1 MKITTQMDGDMQSTY
16 ATSLLKQ
23 EQFPESFKFYFKR
36 KQLKNKQDELS
47 ELRDLVRPRLR
58 VAIVTETWPPEIN
71 GVALS
76 MMQLCQGL
84 QRLGHKILLVRP
96 IQKAICTEFLPEQEC
111 LVMSQPI
118 PKYPSVQF
126 GWPQYLKVSKAFEQF
141 APDVVHIVTEGP
153 LGLTALQA
161 AKSKKIAV
169 SSGFHSAFQDFSRFF
184 DLAFLVKPIQR
195 YLTWFHNSTD
205 VTCVPSQYTEQ
216 ALRGFGVTCPLV
228 VVGRGVD
235 TAKFSPKHRSQ
246 QLRQQWGVDADT
258 RVMLYVGRLSPEK
271 EIDVLIKA
279 FHAWQRQ
286 QGANTK
292 FVIVGDGPDR
302 IRLSK
307 LAISEDIIFTGSLS
321 GKNLSAAYASADV
334 FAFASQADTFG
345 NVVLEAIASGL
356 PVIAYDYVCAHQ
368 HVKHG
373 VTGWLSP
380 LGQTA
385 DLTQSIC
392 HLPALPELRQM
403 GILASETVQ
412 ETSWQF
418 PVQQLEQALYQVAK
432 EPLMNST

>member
-1 MKITTQMDGDMQSTY
+1 MQSTY

-47 ELRDLVRPRLR
+47 ALRDLVRPRLR
-58 VAIVTETWPPEIN
+58 IAIVTETWPPEIN

-96 IQKAICTEFLPEQEC
+96 VQKEACTEFNPEQEC

-246 QLRQQWGVDADT
+246 RLRQQWGVDIDT

-271 EIDVLIKA
+271 EVDVLIKS
-279 FHAWQRQ
+279 FHALQAQ
-286 QGANTK
+286 QGVNIK

-302 IRLSK
+302 VRLSK
-307 LAISEDIIFTGSLS
+307 MTTSKDVIFMGSL
-321 GKNLSAAYASADV
+321 GGHELATAYASADV
-334 FAFASQADTFG
+334 FTFASQADTFG

-368 HVKHG
+368 HVKHNI
-373 VTGWLSP
+373 TGWLSP
-380 LGQTA
+380 LGHTA
-385 DLTQSIC
+385 ELIQSIC
-392 HLPALPELRQM
+392 HLPALPQLRQM
-403 GILASETVQ
+403 GLLASESVQ
-412 ETSWQF
+412 HSSWQF
-418 PVQQLEQALYQVAK
+418 PVQQLEQALYQVVK
-432 EPLMNST
+432 ESPMTSS

>member
-1 MKITTQMDGDMQSTY
+1 MQSTY

-58 VAIVTETWPPEIN
+58 IAIVTETWPPEIN

-96 IQKAICTEFLPEQEC
+96 IQKTICTEFNPEQEC

-153 LGLTALQA
+153 LGLIALQA

-246 QLRQQWGVDADT
+246 QLRQQWGVGADT

-271 EIDVLIKA
+271 EIDVLIEA

-368 HVKHG
+368 YVKHG

-380 LGQTA
+380 LGEAA

-392 HLPALPELRQM
+392 HLPALPELRKM
-403 GILASETVQ
+403 GLLASETVQ

-418 PVQQLEQALYQVAK
+418 PVQQLEQALYQVAQ

>member
-1 MKITTQMDGDMQSTY
+1 MQSTY

-23 EQFPESFKFYFKR
+23 GQFPESFKFYFKR

-58 VAIVTETWPPEIN
+58 IAIVTETWPPEIN

-96 IQKAICTEFLPEQEC
+96 AQKEACTEFNPEQEC

-141 APDVVHIVTEGP
+141 TPDVVHIVTEGP

-246 QLRQQWGVDADT
+246 RLRQQWGVNIDT

-271 EIDVLIKA
+271 EVDVLIKS
-279 FHAWQRQ
+279 FHALQAQ
-286 QGANTK
+286 QGVNIK

-307 LAISEDIIFTGSLS
+307 MTTSKDVIFMGSL
-321 GKNLSAAYASADV
+321 GGHELATAYASADV
-334 FAFASQADTFG
+334 FTFASQADTFG

-368 HVKHG
+368 HVKHNI
-373 VTGWLSP
+373 TGWLSP
-380 LGQTA
+380 LGHTA
-385 DLTQSIC
+385 ELIQSIC
-392 HLPALPELRQM
+392 HLPALPQLRQM
-403 GILASETVQ
+403 GLLASESVQ
-412 ETSWQF
+412 HSSWQF
-418 PVQQLEQALYQVAK
+418 PVQQLEQALYQVVK
-432 EPLMNST
+432 ESPMTSS

>member
-23 EQFPESFKFYFKR
+23 DQFPESFKFYLKR

-58 VAIVTETWPPEIN
+58 IAIVTETWPPEIN

-96 IQKAICTEFLPEQEC
+96 VQKEACTEFNPEQEC

-246 QLRQQWGVDADT
+246 RLRQQWGVDIDT

-271 EIDVLIKA
+271 EVDVLIKS
-279 FHAWQRQ
+279 FHALQAQ
-286 QGANTK
+286 QGVNIK

-307 LAISEDIIFTGSLS
+307 MTTSKDVIFMGSL
-321 GKNLSAAYASADV
+321 GGHELATAYASADV
-334 FAFASQADTFG
+334 FTFASQADTFG

-368 HVKHG
+368 HVKHNI
-373 VTGWLSP
+373 TGWLSP
-380 LGQTA
+380 LGHTA
-385 DLTQSIC
+385 ELIQSIC
-392 HLPALPELRQM
+392 HLPALPQLRQM
-403 GILASETVQ
+403 GLLASESVQ
-412 ETSWQF
+412 HSSWQF
-418 PVQQLEQALYQVAK
+418 PVQQLEQALYQVVK
-432 EPLMNST
+432 ESPMTSS

>member
-1 MKITTQMDGDMQSTY
+1 MQSTY

-23 EQFPESFKFYFKR
+23 DQFPENFKFYFKR
-36 KQLKNKQDELS
+36 KQQKDQSYERS

-58 VAIVTETWPPEIN
+58 IAIVTETWPPEIN

-96 IQKAICTEFLPEQEC
+96 VQKEACTEFNPEQEC

-235 TAKFSPKHRSQ
+235 TVRFSPKHRSQ
-246 QLRQQWGVDADT
+246 RLRQQWGVDADT

-271 EIDVLIKA
+271 EVDVLIKS
-279 FHAWQRQ
+279 FHALQVQ
-286 QGANTK
+286 QGVNIK

-307 LAISEDIIFTGSLS
+307 MTTSKDVIFMGSL
-321 GKNLSAAYASADV
+321 GGHELATAYASADV
-334 FAFASQADTFG
+334 FTFASQADTFG

-368 HVKHG
+368 HVKHNI
-373 VTGWLSP
+373 TGWLSP
-380 LGQTA
+380 LGHTT
-385 DLTQSIC
+385 DLIQSIC
-392 HLPALPELRQM
+392 RLPALPQLRQM
-403 GILASETVQ
+403 GLLASESVQ
-412 ETSWQF
+412 HSSWQF
-418 PVQQLEQALYQVAK
+418 PVQQLEQALYQVVK
-432 EPLMNST
+432 ESPMTST

>member
-1 MKITTQMDGDMQSTY
+1 MQSTY

-58 VAIVTETWPPEIN
+58 IAIVTETWPPEIN

-96 IQKAICTEFLPEQEC
+96 IQKTICTEFNPEQEC

-153 LGLTALQA
+153 LGLIALQA

-246 QLRQQWGVDADT
+246 RLRQQWGVDIDT

-271 EIDVLIKA
+271 EVDVLIKS
-279 FHAWQRQ
+279 FHALQAQ
-286 QGANTK
+286 QGVNIK

-307 LAISEDIIFTGSLS
+307 MTTSKDVIFMGSL
-321 GKNLSAAYASADV
+321 GGHELATAYASADV
-334 FAFASQADTFG
+334 FTFASQADTFG

-368 HVKHG
+368 HVKHSQ
-373 VTGWLSP
+373 TGWLTP
-380 LGQTA
+380 LGNTTEFVE
-385 DLTQSIC
+385 LIC
-392 HLPALPELRQM
+392 NLPAITQLRAM
-403 GILASETVQ
+403 GQLASESVQ
-412 ETSWQF
+412 SNSWQY

-432 EPLMNST
+432 ESPMTVT

>member
-23 EQFPESFKFYFKR
+23 EPFPESFKFYFKR
-36 KQLKNKQDELS
+36 KQLKNKQNELA

-96 IQKAICTEFLPEQEC
+96 VQKEECTEFHPEQEC
-111 LVMSQPI
+111 LVLSQPI
-118 PKYPSVQF
+118 PKYPSLQF
-126 GWPQYLKVSKAFEQF
+126 GWPQYIKVSKAFEKF

-161 AKSKKIAV
+161 AKSRKIAV
-169 SSGFHSAFQDFSRFF
+169 SSGFHSPFQDFSRFF

-216 ALRGFGVTCPLV
+216 ALRSFGVTCPLV

-235 TAKFSPKHRSQ
+235 TVKFSPKYRSQ
-246 QLRQQWGVDADT
+246 QLRQQWGVDTNT

-271 EIDVLIKA
+271 EVDVLIKG
-279 FHAWQRQ
+279 FHALQAQ
-286 QGANTK
+286 QGTNIK

-302 IRLSK
+302 VRLSK
-307 LAISEDIIFTGSLS
+307 LTTSHDVIFTGSLS
-321 GKNLSAAYASADV
+321 GRELAMAYASADV
-334 FAFASQADTFG
+334 FTFASQADTFG

-368 HVKHG
+368 HVKQG
-373 VTGWLSP
+373 VTGWLTP
-380 LGQTA
+380 LGQTDA
-385 DLTQSIC
+385 LIQSIC
-392 HLPALPELRQM
+392 DLPELPQLRQM
-403 GILASETVQ
+403 GQLASESVQ

-418 PVQQLEQALYQVAK
+418 PVQQLEQALYQVVK
-432 EPLMNST
+432 ESPMTFT

>member
-1 MKITTQMDGDMQSTY
+1 MQSTY

-23 EQFPESFKFYFKR
+23 DQFPENFKFYFKR
-36 KQLKNKQDELS
+36 KQQKDQSYERS

-58 VAIVTETWPPEIN
+58 IAIVTETWPPEIN

-96 IQKAICTEFLPEQEC
+96 VQKEACTEFNPEQEC

-161 AKSKKIAV
+161 AKAKKIAV
-169 SSGFHSAFQDFSRFF
+169 SSGFHSPFQDFSRFF

-235 TAKFSPKHRSQ
+235 TVRFSPKHRSQ
-246 QLRQQWGVDADT
+246 RLRQQWGVDADT

-271 EIDVLIKA
+271 EVDVLIKS
-279 FHAWQRQ
+279 FHALQVQ
-286 QGANTK
+286 QGVNIK

-307 LAISEDIIFTGSLS
+307 MTTSKDVIFMGSL
-321 GKNLSAAYASADV
+321 GGHELATAYASADV
-334 FAFASQADTFG
+334 FTFASQADTFG

-368 HVKHG
+368 HVKHNI
-373 VTGWLSP
+373 TGWLSP
-380 LGQTA
+380 LGHTT
-385 DLTQSIC
+385 DLIQSIC
-392 HLPALPELRQM
+392 RLPALPQLRQM
-403 GILASETVQ
+403 GLLASESVQ
-412 ETSWQF
+412 HSSWQF
-418 PVQQLEQALYQVAK
+418 PVQQLEQALYQVVK
-432 EPLMNST
+432 ESPMTSS

>member
-1 MKITTQMDGDMQSTY
+1 MQSTY

-23 EQFPESFKFYFKR
+23 DQFPENFKFYFKR
-36 KQLKNKQDELS
+36 KQQKDYSYERS

-58 VAIVTETWPPEIN
+58 IAIVTETWPPEIN

-96 IQKAICTEFLPEQEC
+96 VQKETCAEFHPEQEC
-111 LVMSQPI
+111 LVLSQPI
-118 PKYPSVQF
+118 PKYPSLQF
-126 GWPQYLKVSKAFEQF
+126 GWPQYLKVTKAFEKF
-141 APDVVHIVTEGP
+141 SPDVVHIVTEGP

-161 AKSKKIAV
+161 AKAKNIAV
-169 SSGFHSAFQDFSRFF
+169 SSGFHSPFQDFSRFF

-235 TAKFSPKHRSQ
+235 TVRFSPKHRSQ
-246 QLRQQWGVDADT
+246 RLRQQWGVDADT

-271 EIDVLIKA
+271 EVDVLIKS
-279 FHAWQRQ
+279 FHALQVQ
-286 QGANTK
+286 QGVNIK

-307 LAISEDIIFTGSLS
+307 MTTSKDVIFMGSL
-321 GKNLSAAYASADV
+321 GGHELATAYASADV
-334 FAFASQADTFG
+334 FTFASQADTFG

-368 HVKHG
+368 HVKHNI
-373 VTGWLSP
+373 TGWLCS
-380 LGQTA
+380 LGHTT
-385 DLTQSIC
+385 DLIQSIC
-392 HLPALPELRQM
+392 RLPALPQLRQM
-403 GILASETVQ
+403 GLLASESVQ
-412 ETSWQF
+412 HSSWQF
-418 PVQQLEQALYQVAK
+418 PVQQLEQALYQVVK
-432 EPLMNST
+432 ESPMTST

>member
-1 MKITTQMDGDMQSTY
+1 MQSTY

-23 EQFPESFKFYFKR
+23 DQFPENFKFYFKR
-36 KQLKNKQDELS
+36 KQQKDQSYERS

-58 VAIVTETWPPEIN
+58 IAIVTETWPPEIN

-96 IQKAICTEFLPEQEC
+96 VQKETCAEFHPEQEC
-111 LVMSQPI
+111 LVLSQPI
-118 PKYPSVQF
+118 PKYPSLQF
-126 GWPQYLKVSKAFEQF
+126 GWPQYLKVTKAFEKF
-141 APDVVHIVTEGP
+141 SPDVVHIVTEGP

-161 AKSKKIAV
+161 AKAKKIAV
-169 SSGFHSAFQDFSRFF
+169 SSGFHSPFQDFSRFF

-235 TAKFSPKHRSQ
+235 TVRFSPKHRSQ
-246 QLRQQWGVDADT
+246 RLRQQWGVDADT

-271 EIDVLIKA
+271 EVDVLIKS
-279 FHAWQRQ
+279 FHALQVQ
-286 QGANTK
+286 QGVNIK

-307 LAISEDIIFTGSLS
+307 MTTSKDVIFMGSL
-321 GKNLSAAYASADV
+321 GGHELATAYASADV
-334 FAFASQADTFG
+334 FTFASQADTFG

-368 HVKHG
+368 HVKHNI
-373 VTGWLSP
+373 TGWLSP
-380 LGQTA
+380 LGHTT
-385 DLTQSIC
+385 DLIQSIC
-392 HLPALPELRQM
+392 RLPPLPQLRQM
-403 GILASETVQ
+403 GLLASESVQ
-412 ETSWQF
+412 HSSWQF
-418 PVQQLEQALYQVAK
+418 PVQQLEQALYQVVK
-432 EPLMNST
+432 ESPMTST

>member
-1 MKITTQMDGDMQSTY
+1 MTQMDGDMQSTY

-23 EQFPESFKFYFKR
+23 DQFPESFKFYFKR

-47 ELRDLVRPRLR
+47 ALRDLVRPRLR
-58 VAIVTETWPPEIN
+58 IAIVTETWPPEIN

-96 IQKAICTEFLPEQEC
+96 VQKEACTEFNPEQEC

-246 QLRQQWGVDADT
+246 RLRQQWGVDIDT

-271 EIDVLIKA
+271 EVDVLIKS
-279 FHAWQRQ
+279 FHALQAQ
-286 QGANTK
+286 QGVNIK

-302 IRLSK
+302 VRLSK
-307 LAISEDIIFTGSLS
+307 MTTSKDVIFMGSL
-321 GKNLSAAYASADV
+321 GGHELATAYASADV
-334 FAFASQADTFG
+334 FTFASQADTFG

-368 HVKHG
+368 HVKHNI
-373 VTGWLSP
+373 TGWLSP
-380 LGQTA
+380 LGHTA
-385 DLTQSIC
+385 ELIQSIC
-392 HLPALPELRQM
+392 HLPALPQLRQM
-403 GILASETVQ
+403 GLLASESVQ
-412 ETSWQF
+412 HSSWQF
-418 PVQQLEQALYQVAK
+418 PVQQLEQALYQVVK
-432 EPLMNST
+432 ESPMTSS

>member
-1 MKITTQMDGDMQSTY
+1 MQSTY

-23 EQFPESFKFYFKR
+23 DQFPENFKFYFKR
-36 KQLKNKQDELS
+36 KQQKDQSYERS

-58 VAIVTETWPPEIN
+58 IAIVTETWPPEIN

-96 IQKAICTEFLPEQEC
+96 VQKETCAEFHPEQEC
-111 LVMSQPI
+111 LVLSQPI
-118 PKYPSVQF
+118 PKYPSLQF
-126 GWPQYLKVSKAFEQF
+126 GWPQYLKVTKAFEKF
-141 APDVVHIVTEGP
+141 SPDVVHIVTEGP

-161 AKSKKIAV
+161 AKAKKIAV
-169 SSGFHSAFQDFSRFF
+169 SSGFHSPFQDFSRFF

-235 TAKFSPKHRSQ
+235 TVRFSPKHRSQ
-246 QLRQQWGVDADT
+246 RLRQQWGVDADT

-271 EIDVLIKA
+271 EVDVLIKS
-279 FHAWQRQ
+279 FHALQVQ
-286 QGANTK
+286 QGVNIK

-307 LAISEDIIFTGSLS
+307 MTTSKDVIFMGSL
-321 GKNLSAAYASADV
+321 GGHELATAYASADV
-334 FAFASQADTFG
+334 FTFASQADTFG

-356 PVIAYDYVCAHQ
+356 PVIAYDYVCAHP
-368 HVKHG
+368 HVKHNI
-373 VTGWLSP
+373 TGWLCS
-380 LGQTA
+380 LGHTA
-385 DLTQSIC
+385 DLIQSIC
-392 HLPALPELRQM
+392 RLPALPQLRQM
-403 GILASETVQ
+403 GLLASESVQ
-412 ETSWQF
+412 HSSWQF
-418 PVQQLEQALYQVAK
+418 PVQQLEQALYQVVK
-432 EPLMNST
+432 ESPMTST

>member
-1 MKITTQMDGDMQSTY
+1 MQSTY

-23 EQFPESFKFYFKR
+23 DQFPENFKFYFKR
-36 KQLKNKQDELS
+36 KQQKDQSYERS

-58 VAIVTETWPPEIN
+58 IAIVTETWPPEIN

-96 IQKAICTEFLPEQEC
+96 VQKETCAEFHPEQEC
-111 LVMSQPI
+111 LVLSQPI
-118 PKYPSVQF
+118 PKYPSLQF
-126 GWPQYLKVSKAFEQF
+126 GWPQYLKVTKAFEKF
-141 APDVVHIVTEGP
+141 SPDVVHIVTEGP

-161 AKSKKIAV
+161 AKAKKIAV
-169 SSGFHSAFQDFSRFF
+169 SSGFHSPFQDFSRFF

-235 TAKFSPKHRSQ
+235 TVRFSPKHRSQ
-246 QLRQQWGVDADT
+246 RLRQQWGVDADT

-271 EIDVLIKA
+271 EVDVLIKS
-279 FHAWQRQ
+279 FHALQVQ
-286 QGANTK
+286 QGVNIK

-307 LAISEDIIFTGSLS
+307 MTTSKDVIFMGSL
-321 GKNLSAAYASADV
+321 GGHELATAYASADV
-334 FAFASQADTFG
+334 FTFASQADTFG

-368 HVKHG
+368 HVKHNI
-373 VTGWLSP
+373 TGWLSP
-380 LGQTA
+380 LGHTA
-385 DLTQSIC
+385 ELIQSIC
-392 HLPALPELRQM
+392 HLPALPELRKM
-403 GILASETVQ
+403 GLLASETVQ

-418 PVQQLEQALYQVAK
+418 PVQQLEQALYQVAQ

>member
-1 MKITTQMDGDMQSTY
+1 MQSTY

-58 VAIVTETWPPEIN
+58 IAIVTETWPPEIN

-96 IQKAICTEFLPEQEC
+96 IQKTICTEFNPEQEC

-153 LGLTALQA
+153 LGLIALQA

-246 QLRQQWGVDADT
+246 RLRQQWGVDIDT

-271 EIDVLIKA
+271 EVDVLIKS
-279 FHAWQRQ
+279 FHALQVQ
-286 QGANTK
+286 QGVNIK

-302 IRLSK
+302 IRLSRMTTSK
-307 LAISEDIIFTGSLS
+307 DVIFMGSL
-321 GKNLSAAYASADV
+321 GGHELATAYASADV
-334 FAFASQADTFG
+334 FTFASQADTFG

-368 HVKHG
+368 HVKHNI
-373 VTGWLSP
+373 TGWLSP
-380 LGQTA
+380 LGHTT
-385 DLTQSIC
+385 DLIQSIC
-392 HLPALPELRQM
+392 RLPALPQLRQM
-403 GILASETVQ
+403 GLLASESVQ
-412 ETSWQF
+412 HSSWQF
-418 PVQQLEQALYQVAK
+418 PVQQLEQALYQVVK
-432 EPLMNST
+432 ESPMTST

>member
-16 ATSLLKQ
+16 ATSLFKQ
-23 EQFPESFKFYFKR
+23 EFPENFKFYFKR

-58 VAIVTETWPPEIN
+58 IAIVTETWPPEIN

-84 QRLGHKILLVRP
+84 QKLGHKILLVRP
-96 IQKAICTEFLPEQEC
+96 IQKEVCTEFHPEQEC

-118 PKYPSVQF
+118 PKYPSIQF
-126 GWPQYLKVSKAFEQF
+126 GWPQYLKVSKAFEKF

-161 AKSKKIAV
+161 AKSRKIAV
-169 SSGFHSAFQDFSRFF
+169 SSGFHSAFHDFSRFF

-235 TAKFSPKHRSQ
+235 TVKFSPQHRSQ
-246 QLRQQWGVDADT
+246 QLRQQWGADAET

-271 EIDVLIKA
+271 EVDVLIKS
-279 FHAWQRQ
+279 FHALQARQ
-286 QGANTK
+286 GRNIK

-302 IRLSK
+302 VRLGKMAQS
-307 LAISEDIIFTGSLS
+307 DDVIFMGSLS
-321 GKNLSAAYASADV
+321 GQALSAAYASADV

-356 PVIAYDYVCAHQ
+356 AVVAYDYVCAHQ
-368 HVKHG
+368 HVKHD

-380 LGQTA
+380 LGHTT
-385 DLTQSIC
+385 DLMQSIC
-392 HLPALPELRQM
+392 DLPALPQLRAM
-403 GILASETVQ
+403 GLLASESVQ
-412 ETSWQF
+412 QSSWQF
-418 PVQQLEQALYQVAK
+418 PVQQLEQALYQVVRSL
-432 EPLMNST
+432 P

>member
-1 MKITTQMDGDMQSTY
+1 MQSTY

-58 VAIVTETWPPEIN
+58 IAIVTETWPPEIN

-96 IQKAICTEFLPEQEC
+96 IQKMICTEFNPEQEC

-153 LGLTALQA
+153 LGLIALQA

-246 QLRQQWGVDADT
+246 QLRQQWGVGADT

-271 EIDVLIKA
+271 EIDVLIEA

-356 PVIAYDYVCAHQ
+356 AVIAYDYVCAHQ

-380 LGQTA
+380 LGQAA

-392 HLPALPELRQM
+392 HLPALPELRKM
-403 GILASETVQ
+403 GLLASETVR

-418 PVQQLEQALYQVAK
+418 PVQQLEQALYQVAQ

>member
-1 MKITTQMDGDMQSTY
+1 MQSTY
-16 ATSLLKQ
+16 ATSQLKQ
-23 EQFPESFKFYFKR
+23 EQFPENFKFYFKR
-36 KQLKNKQDELS
+36 KQLQNKQDELS

-58 VAIVTETWPPEIN
+58 IAIVTETWPPEIN

-96 IQKAICTEFLPEQEC
+96 IQKAVCTEFHPEQEC

-126 GWPQYLKVSKAFEQF
+126 GWPQYLKVSKAFEKF
-141 APDVVHIVTEGP
+141 SPDVVHIVTEGP

-235 TAKFSPKHRSQ
+235 TSKFSPKHRSQ
-246 QLRQQWGVDADT
+246 QLRQQWGVDTDT

-271 EIDVLIKA
+271 EVDVLIKS
-279 FHAWQRQ
+279 FHAWQAQ
-286 QGANTK
+286 QGTNTK

-302 IRLSK
+302 ARLGKLTTSK
-307 LAISEDIIFTGSLS
+307 DVIFTGSLS
-321 GKNLSAAYASADV
+321 GTDLSAAYASADV

-356 PVIAYDYVCAHQ
+356 PVVAYDYVCAHQ
-368 HVKHG
+368 HVKQD

-385 DLTQSIC
+385 DLIQSIC
-392 HLPALPELRQM
+392 DLPALAQLRQM
-403 GILASETVQ
+403 GLLASESVQ

-432 EPLMNST
+432 ESLMNST